1 MCKNLAGSEIMTN
14 VTEDKECAKGKV
26 NCRIN
31 KLSKQTKKHNQA
43 VVKGKSEGVRECCGW
58 SLHTSRLHLQ
68 KEEAT
73 ESSSCLAKQTSVNA
87 LQLAGLGK
95 Q

>member
-1 MCKNLAGSEIMTN
+1 MN
-14 VTEDKECAKGKV
+14 
-26 NCRIN
+26 
-31 KLSKQTKKHNQA
+31 KHNQA
-43 VVKGKSEGVRECCGW
+43 VVKGKSEGMRECCGW

-68 KEEAT
+68 KEEDTA
-73 ESSSCLAKQTSVNA
+73 SSSCLTEQTSVNV